1 MRGSSQSA
9 SMPVHQ
15 LVSRRLM
22 TPSMDATLG
31 WTLNII
37 VDGAIVL
44 SLQNLIGWWKG
55 DFIAGRFQ

>member
-1 MRGSSQSA
+1 
-9 SMPVHQ
+9 
-15 LVSRRLM
+15 M